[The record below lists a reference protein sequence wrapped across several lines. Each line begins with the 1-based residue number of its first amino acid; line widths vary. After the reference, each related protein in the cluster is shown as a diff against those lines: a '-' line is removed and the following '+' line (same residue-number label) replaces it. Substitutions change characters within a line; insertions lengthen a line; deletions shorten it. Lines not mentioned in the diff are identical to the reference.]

1 MRRLVVVAALVAGAS
16 IAGAQAQTYPAR
28 PVTLVVPIAAGGA
41 VDTAARIFAEKLQE
55 KLQQTFVVEN
65 RTGAGAMIGT
75 GYVAKAAPDGYTLLL
90 MESSVVL
97 SKWLHKSVPFDIT
110 SDFMPIARVAT
121 NPLVLFAHPSLP
133 ANDVKELIAYSKA
146 NPGKLSVATSG
157 AGTPHHLAVLMLNAA
172 AGIDITH
179 VPYRGTTPALNDL
192 LSGQVPLMWSTPVG
206 VMQFVEQGKAK
217 TPLGSRRRER
227 VAILPHVA
235 TLAENAVPGFD
246 LQAWLGIAA
255 PAGASPD
262 VVSRLSQ
269 AIREITEMPE
279 VQRRMAAM
287 GQNLD
292 FRNSDEY
299 RERLAATTRNSAPSF
314 APPASSRTD
323 PDRGRR
329 GGTDRTKAPATS
341 DCGFCRS
348 AV

>member
-1 MRRLVVVAALVAGAS
+1 MRRLVVVAALAAGAS

-110 SDFMPIARVAT
+110 SDFTPIARVAT

-217 TPLGSRRRER
+217 TLGVTTPQR

-255 PAGASPD
+255 PAGAPPE
-262 VVSRLSQ
+262 VVARLSQ
-269 AIREITEMPE
+269 AIRETTEMPD

-299 RERLAATTRNSAPSF
+299 RERLA
-314 APPASSRTD
+314 
-323 PDRGRR
+323 
-329 GGTDRTKAPATS
+329 S
-341 DCGFCRS
+341 DHQKFGAIIR
-348 AV
+348 AAGIEPN

>member
-1 MRRLVVVAALVAGAS
+1 MRRLVVVAALAAGAG

-110 SDFMPIARVAT
+110 SDFTPIARVAT

-206 VMQFVEQGKAK
+206 VMQFVEQGNAK
-217 TPLGSRRRER
+217 TLGVTTPQR

-255 PAGASPD
+255 PAGVPPD
-262 VVSRLSQ
+262 VVARLSQ

-299 RERLAATTRNSAPSF
+299 RERLA
-314 APPASSRTD
+314 
-323 PDRGRR
+323 
-329 GGTDRTKAPATS
+329 S
-341 DCGFCRS
+341 DHQKFGAIIR
-348 AV
+348 AAGIEPN

>member
-1 MRRLVVVAALVAGAS
+1 MRRLIVVAALAAGAS

-110 SDFMPIARVAT
+110 SDFTPIARVAT

-206 VMQFVEQGKAK
+206 VMQFVEQGKVK
-217 TPLGSRRRER
+217 TLGVTTPQR

-255 PAGASPD
+255 PAGVPPD
-262 VVSRLSQ
+262 VVARLSQ

-299 RERLAATTRNSAPSF
+299 RERLA
-314 APPASSRTD
+314 
-323 PDRGRR
+323 
-329 GGTDRTKAPATS
+329 S
-341 DCGFCRS
+341 DHQKFGAIIR
-348 AV
+348 AAGIEPT

>member
-1 MRRLVVVAALVAGAS
+1 MRRLVVVAALAAGAS

-206 VMQFVEQGKAK
+206 VMQFVEQGNAK
-217 TPLGSRRRER
+217 TLGVTTPQR

-255 PAGASPD
+255 PAGVPPD
-262 VVSRLSQ
+262 VVARLSQ
-269 AIREITEMPE
+269 AIREITEMPD

-299 RERLAATTRNSAPSF
+299 RERLA
-314 APPASSRTD
+314 
-323 PDRGRR
+323 
-329 GGTDRTKAPATS
+329 S
-341 DCGFCRS
+341 DHQKFGAIIR
-348 AV
+348 AAGIEPN

>member
-1 MRRLVVVAALVAGAS
+1 MRRLVVIAALAAGAS

-55 KLQQTFVVEN
+55 RLQQTFVVEN

-110 SDFMPIARVAT
+110 SDFTPIARVAT

-206 VMQFVEQGKAK
+206 VMQFVEQGKVK
-217 TPLGSRRRER
+217 TLGVTTPQR

-255 PAGASPD
+255 PAGAPPD
-262 VVSRLSQ
+262 VVAGLSQ

-299 RERLAATTRNSAPSF
+299 RERLA
-314 APPASSRTD
+314 
-323 PDRGRR
+323 
-329 GGTDRTKAPATS
+329 S
-341 DCGFCRS
+341 DYQKFGAIIR
-348 AV
+348 AAGIEPN

>member
-1 MRRLVVVAALVAGAS
+1 MRRLVVVAALAAGAS

-110 SDFMPIARVAT
+110 SDFTPIARVAT

-206 VMQFVEQGKAK
+206 VMQFVEQGKVK
-217 TPLGSRRRER
+217 TLGVTTPQR

-255 PAGASPD
+255 PAGAPPD
-262 VVSRLSQ
+262 VVARLSQ
-269 AIREITEMPE
+269 AIREITEMPD

-299 RERLAATTRNSAPSF
+299 RERLA
-314 APPASSRTD
+314 
-323 PDRGRR
+323 
-329 GGTDRTKAPATS
+329 S
-341 DCGFCRS
+341 DHQKFGAIIR
-348 AV
+348 AAGIEPN

>member
-1 MRRLVVVAALVAGAS
+1 MRRRLIVVAALAAGAS
-16 IAGAQAQTYPAR
+16 IAGAQTQTYPAR

-55 KLQQTFVVEN
+55 RLQQTFVVEN

-206 VMQFVEQGKAK
+206 VMQFVEQGNAK
-217 TPLGSRRRER
+217 TLGVTTPQR

-255 PAGASPD
+255 PAGVPPD
-262 VVSRLSQ
+262 VVARLSQ

-299 RERLAATTRNSAPSF
+299 RERLA
-314 APPASSRTD
+314 
-323 PDRGRR
+323 
-329 GGTDRTKAPATS
+329 S
-341 DCGFCRS
+341 DHQKFGAIIR
-348 AV
+348 AAGIEPN

>member
-1 MRRLVVVAALVAGAS
+1 MRRLVVVAALAAGAS

-55 KLQQTFVVEN
+55 RLQQTFVVEN

-206 VMQFVEQGKAK
+206 VMQFVEQGKVK
-217 TPLGSRRRER
+217 TLGVTTPQR

-235 TLAENAVPGFD
+235 TLAENAVPGFE

-255 PAGASPD
+255 PAGVPPD
-262 VVSRLSQ
+262 VVARLSQ

-299 RERLAATTRNSAPSF
+299 RERLA
-314 APPASSRTD
+314 
-323 PDRGRR
+323 
-329 GGTDRTKAPATS
+329 S
-341 DCGFCRS
+341 DHQKFGAIIR
-348 AV
+348 AAGIEPN

>member
-1 MRRLVVVAALVAGAS
+1 MRRLVLAAALAMGAI
-16 IAGAQAQTYPAR
+16 IAGAQAQTYPTR

-75 GYVAKAAPDGYTLLL
+75 GYVARAAPDGYTLLL

-110 SDFMPIARVAT
+110 SDFTPIARVAT

-192 LSGQVPLMWSTPVG
+192 LSGQIALMWSTPVG
-206 VMQFVEQGKAK
+206 VMQFVEQGKLK
-217 TPLGSRRRER
+217 TLGVTTPQR
-227 VAILPHVA
+227 VAILPNVA

-255 PAGASPD
+255 PAGAPPE
-262 VVSRLSQ
+262 VVDRLSQ
-269 AIREITEMPE
+269 AIREITEMPD
-279 VQRRMAAM
+279 VQKRMAAM

-299 RERLAATTRNSAPSF
+299 RERLARDHQKFGAIIRAAGIEPN
-314 APPASSRTD
+314 
-323 PDRGRR
+323 
-329 GGTDRTKAPATS
+329 
-341 DCGFCRS
+341 
-348 AV
+348 

>member
-1 MRRLVVVAALVAGAS
+1 MRKLVLVAALAAGAS

-110 SDFMPIARVAT
+110 SDFTPIARVAT
-121 NPLVLFAHPSLP
+121 NPLVLFAHPSLA

-206 VMQFVEQGKAK
+206 VMQFVEQGKVK
-217 TPLGSRRRER
+217 TLGVTTPQR

-255 PAGASPD
+255 PAGAPPD
-262 VVSRLSQ
+262 VVARLSQ

-299 RERLAATTRNSAPSF
+299 RERLA
-314 APPASSRTD
+314 
-323 PDRGRR
+323 
-329 GGTDRTKAPATS
+329 S
-341 DCGFCRS
+341 DHQKFGAIIR
-348 AV
+348 AAGIEPN

>member
-1 MRRLVVVAALVAGAS
+1 MRRLIVVAALAAGAS
-16 IAGAQAQTYPAR
+16 IAGAQGQTYPAR

-110 SDFMPIARVAT
+110 SDFTSIARVAT

-217 TPLGSRRRER
+217 TLGVTTPQR

-255 PAGASPD
+255 PAGVPPD
-262 VVSRLSQ
+262 VVARLSQ

-299 RERLAATTRNSAPSF
+299 RERLA
-314 APPASSRTD
+314 
-323 PDRGRR
+323 
-329 GGTDRTKAPATS
+329 S
-341 DCGFCRS
+341 DHQKFGAIIR
-348 AV
+348 AAGIEPN

>member
-1 MRRLVVVAALVAGAS
+1 MRRLVVIAALAAGAS

-55 KLQQTFVVEN
+55 RLQQTFVVEN

-110 SDFMPIARVAT
+110 SDFTPIARVAT

-172 AGIDITH
+172 TGIDITH

-206 VMQFVEQGKAK
+206 VMQFVEQGKVK
-217 TPLGSRRRER
+217 TLGVTTPQR

-255 PAGASPD
+255 PAGAPPE
-262 VVSRLSQ
+262 VVARLSQ
-269 AIREITEMPE
+269 AIRETTEMPD

-299 RERLAATTRNSAPSF
+299 RERLA
-314 APPASSRTD
+314 
-323 PDRGRR
+323 
-329 GGTDRTKAPATS
+329 S
-341 DCGFCRS
+341 DHQKFGAIIR
-348 AV
+348 AAGIEPN

>member
-1 MRRLVVVAALVAGAS
+1 MRTIALVALLAAGLNVGGA
-16 IAGAQAQTYPAR
+16 AAQTYPAR
-28 PVTLVVPIAAGGA
+28 TVTLVVPIAAGGA
-41 VDTAARIFAEKLQE
+41 VDTAARMFAEKLQE
-55 KLQQTFVVEN
+55 KLGQSFVVEN

-110 SDFMPIARVAT
+110 SDFTPIARVAT

-192 LSGQVPLMWSTPVG
+192 LSGQIPLMWSTPVG
-206 VMQFVEQGKAK
+206 VMQFVEQGKLK
-217 TPLGSRRRER
+217 TLGVTTPRR
-227 VAILPHVA
+227 VAILPNVA

-255 PAGASPD
+255 PAGAPPE
-262 VVSRLSQ
+262 VVARLSQ
-269 AIREITEMPE
+269 AIREITEMPD

-299 RERLAATTRNSAPSF
+299 RERLA
-314 APPASSRTD
+314 
-323 PDRGRR
+323 
-329 GGTDRTKAPATS
+329 S
-341 DCGFCRS
+341 DHQKFGAIIR
-348 AV
+348 AAGIEPN

>member
-1 MRRLVVVAALVAGAS
+1 MRRLVVIAALAAGAS

-55 KLQQTFVVEN
+55 RLQQTFVVEN

-110 SDFMPIARVAT
+110 SDFTPIARVAT

-192 LSGQVPLMWSTPVG
+192 LSGQVPLIWSTPVG
-206 VMQFVEQGKAK
+206 VMQFVEQGKVK
-217 TPLGSRRRER
+217 TLGVTTPQR

-255 PAGASPD
+255 PAGTPPD
-262 VVSRLSQ
+262 VVARLSQ

-299 RERLAATTRNSAPSF
+299 RERLA
-314 APPASSRTD
+314 
-323 PDRGRR
+323 
-329 GGTDRTKAPATS
+329 S
-341 DCGFCRS
+341 DHQKFGAIIR
-348 AV
+348 AAGIEPN

>member
-1 MRRLVVVAALVAGAS
+1 MRRLVVIAALAAGAS

-110 SDFMPIARVAT
+110 SDFTPIARVAT

-206 VMQFVEQGKAK
+206 VMQFVEQGKVK
-217 TPLGSRRRER
+217 TLGVTTPQR

-255 PAGASPD
+255 PAGAPPE
-262 VVSRLSQ
+262 VVARLSH

-299 RERLAATTRNSAPSF
+299 RERLA
-314 APPASSRTD
+314 
-323 PDRGRR
+323 
-329 GGTDRTKAPATS
+329 S
-341 DCGFCRS
+341 DHQKFGAIIR
-348 AV
+348 AAGIEPN

>member
-1 MRRLVVVAALVAGAS
+1 MRRLVVVAALAAGAS

-206 VMQFVEQGKAK
+206 VMQFVEQGNAK
-217 TPLGSRRRER
+217 TLGVTTPQR
-227 VAILPHVA
+227 VAILPYVA

-255 PAGASPD
+255 PAGVPPD
-262 VVSRLSQ
+262 VVARLSQ

-299 RERLAATTRNSAPSF
+299 RERLA
-314 APPASSRTD
+314 
-323 PDRGRR
+323 
-329 GGTDRTKAPATS
+329 S
-341 DCGFCRS
+341 DHQKFGAIIR
-348 AV
+348 AAGIEPN

>member
-1 MRRLVVVAALVAGAS
+1 MRRLVVIAALAAGAS

-206 VMQFVEQGKAK
+206 VMQFVEQGKVK
-217 TPLGSRRRER
+217 TLGVTTPQR

-255 PAGASPD
+255 PAGVPPD
-262 VVSRLSQ
+262 VVARLSQ
-269 AIREITEMPE
+269 AIREITEMPD

-299 RERLAATTRNSAPSF
+299 RERLA
-314 APPASSRTD
+314 
-323 PDRGRR
+323 
-329 GGTDRTKAPATS
+329 S
-341 DCGFCRS
+341 DHQKFGAIIR
-348 AV
+348 AAGIEPN

>member
-1 MRRLVVVAALVAGAS
+1 MRRLVLAAALATGASVAA
-16 IAGAQAQTYPAR
+16 AQAQTYPAR

-110 SDFMPIARVAT
+110 SDFTPIARVAT

-192 LSGQVPLMWSTPVG
+192 LSGQIPLMWSTPVG
-206 VMQFVEQGKAK
+206 VMQFVEQGKLK
-217 TPLGSRRRER
+217 TLGVTTPRR
-227 VAILPHVA
+227 VAILPNVA

-255 PAGASPD
+255 PAGAPPE
-262 VVSRLSQ
+262 VVDRLSQ
-269 AIREITEMPE
+269 AIREITEMPD

-299 RERLAATTRNSAPSF
+299 RERLA
-314 APPASSRTD
+314 
-323 PDRGRR
+323 
-329 GGTDRTKAPATS
+329 S
-341 DCGFCRS
+341 DHQKFGAIIR
-348 AV
+348 AAGIEPN

>member
-1 MRRLVVVAALVAGAS
+1 MRRLVLVAALAAGAS

-75 GYVAKAAPDGYTLLL
+75 GHVAKAAPDGYTLLL

-110 SDFMPIARVAT
+110 SDFTPIARVAT

-157 AGTPHHLAVLMLNAA
+157 AGTPHHLAVLMLNTA

-192 LSGQVPLMWSTPVG
+192 LSGQVPLMWSTPVS

-217 TPLGSRRRER
+217 TLGVTTPQR

-255 PAGASPD
+255 PAGAPPD
-262 VVSRLSQ
+262 VVARLSQ

-292 FRNSDEY
+292 FRNSEEY
-299 RERLAATTRNSAPSF
+299 RERLA
-314 APPASSRTD
+314 
-323 PDRGRR
+323 
-329 GGTDRTKAPATS
+329 S
-341 DCGFCRS
+341 DHQKFGAIIR
-348 AV
+348 AAGIEPN

>member
-1 MRRLVVVAALVAGAS
+1 MRRLVVVAALAAGAS

-206 VMQFVEQGKAK
+206 VMQFVEQGNAK
-217 TPLGSRRRER
+217 TLGVTTPQR

-255 PAGASPD
+255 PAGVPPD
-262 VVSRLSQ
+262 VVARLSQ

-299 RERLAATTRNSAPSF
+299 RERLA
-314 APPASSRTD
+314 
-323 PDRGRR
+323 
-329 GGTDRTKAPATS
+329 S
-341 DCGFCRS
+341 DHQKFGAIIR
-348 AV
+348 AAGIEPN

>member
-1 MRRLVVVAALVAGAS
+1 MRRLVVVAALAAGAS

-110 SDFMPIARVAT
+110 SDFTPIARVAT

-206 VMQFVEQGKAK
+206 VMQFVEQGNAK
-217 TPLGSRRRER
+217 TLGVTTPQR

-255 PAGASPD
+255 PAGVPPD
-262 VVSRLSQ
+262 VVARLSQ

-299 RERLAATTRNSAPSF
+299 GERLA
-314 APPASSRTD
+314 
-323 PDRGRR
+323 
-329 GGTDRTKAPATS
+329 S
-341 DCGFCRS
+341 DHQKFGAIIR
-348 AV
+348 AAGIEPN

>member
-1 MRRLVVVAALVAGAS
+1 MRRLVVVAALAAGAS

-217 TPLGSRRRER
+217 TLGVTTPQR
-227 VAILPHVA
+227 VAILPYVA

-255 PAGASPD
+255 PAGVPPD
-262 VVSRLSQ
+262 VVARLSQ

-299 RERLAATTRNSAPSF
+299 RERLA
-314 APPASSRTD
+314 
-323 PDRGRR
+323 
-329 GGTDRTKAPATS
+329 S
-341 DCGFCRS
+341 DHQKFGAIIR
-348 AV
+348 AAGIEPN

>member
-1 MRRLVVVAALVAGAS
+1 
-16 IAGAQAQTYPAR
+16 
-28 PVTLVVPIAAGGA
+28 
-41 VDTAARIFAEKLQE
+41 
-55 KLQQTFVVEN
+55 
-65 RTGAGAMIGT
+65 
-75 GYVAKAAPDGYTLLL
+75 
-90 MESSVVL
+90 
-97 SKWLHKSVPFDIT
+97 
-110 SDFMPIARVAT
+110 
-121 NPLVLFAHPSLP
+121 
-133 ANDVKELIAYSKA
+133 
-146 NPGKLSVATSG
+146 
-157 AGTPHHLAVLMLNAA
+157 MLNAA

-217 TPLGSRRRER
+217 TLGVTTPQR

-255 PAGASPD
+255 PAGAPPE
-262 VVSRLSQ
+262 VVARLSQ

-299 RERLAATTRNSAPSF
+299 RERLA
-314 APPASSRTD
+314 
-323 PDRGRR
+323 
-329 GGTDRTKAPATS
+329 S
-341 DCGFCRS
+341 DHEKFGAIIR
-348 AV
+348 AAGIEPN

>member
-1 MRRLVVVAALVAGAS
+1 MRRLVVVAALAAGAS

-110 SDFMPIARVAT
+110 SDFTPIARVAT

-206 VMQFVEQGKAK
+206 VMQFVEQGNAK
-217 TPLGSRRRER
+217 TLGVTTPQR

-255 PAGASPD
+255 PAGVPPD
-262 VVSRLSQ
+262 VVARLSQ
-269 AIREITEMPE
+269 AVREITEMPE

-299 RERLAATTRNSAPSF
+299 GERLA
-314 APPASSRTD
+314 
-323 PDRGRR
+323 
-329 GGTDRTKAPATS
+329 S
-341 DCGFCRS
+341 DHQKFGAIIR
-348 AV
+348 AAGIEPN

>member
-1 MRRLVVVAALVAGAS
+1 MRRLVVVVVVVAALAAGAS
-16 IAGAQAQTYPAR
+16 IAGAQAETYPAR

-55 KLQQTFVVEN
+55 KLQQSFVVEN

-75 GYVAKAAPDGYTLLL
+75 GYVAKATPDGYTLLL

-110 SDFMPIARVAT
+110 SDFTPIARVAT

-179 VPYRGTTPALNDL
+179 VPYRGTAPALNDL

-217 TPLGSRRRER
+217 TLGVTTPQR

-255 PAGASPD
+255 PAGAPPD
-262 VVSRLSQ
+262 VVARLSQ

-299 RERLAATTRNSAPSF
+299 RERLAGDHQKFGAIIRAAGIEPN
-314 APPASSRTD
+314 
-323 PDRGRR
+323 
-329 GGTDRTKAPATS
+329 
-341 DCGFCRS
+341 
-348 AV
+348 

>member
-1 MRRLVVVAALVAGAS
+1 MRRLVVVAALAAGAS

-55 KLQQTFVVEN
+55 RLQQTFVVEN

-110 SDFMPIARVAT
+110 SDFTPIARVAT

-157 AGTPHHLAVLMLNAA
+157 AGTPHHLALLMLNAA

-192 LSGQVPLMWSTPVG
+192 LSGHVPLMWSTPVG

-217 TPLGSRRRER
+217 TLGVTTPQR

-255 PAGASPD
+255 PAGAPPD

-299 RERLAATTRNSAPSF
+299 RERLA
-314 APPASSRTD
+314 
-323 PDRGRR
+323 
-329 GGTDRTKAPATS
+329 S
-341 DCGFCRS
+341 DHQKFGAIIR
-348 AV
+348 AAGIEPN

>member
-1 MRRLVVVAALVAGAS
+1 MRRLVVVAALAAGAS

-55 KLQQTFVVEN
+55 RLQQTFVVEN

-110 SDFMPIARVAT
+110 SDFTPIARVAT

-217 TPLGSRRRER
+217 TLGVTTPQR

-255 PAGASPD
+255 PAGAPPE
-262 VVSRLSQ
+262 VVARLSQ
-269 AIREITEMPE
+269 AIRETTEMPD

-299 RERLAATTRNSAPSF
+299 RERLA
-314 APPASSRTD
+314 
-323 PDRGRR
+323 
-329 GGTDRTKAPATS
+329 S
-341 DCGFCRS
+341 DHQKFGAIIR
-348 AV
+348 AAGIEPN

>member
-1 MRRLVVVAALVAGAS
+1 MRRLVVVAALAAGAS
-16 IAGAQAQTYPAR
+16 IAGAQTQTYPAR

-55 KLQQTFVVEN
+55 RLQQTFVVEN

-110 SDFMPIARVAT
+110 SDFTPIARVAT

-206 VMQFVEQGKAK
+206 VMQFVEQGNAK
-217 TPLGSRRRER
+217 TLGVTTPQR

-255 PAGASPD
+255 PAGVPPD
-262 VVSRLSQ
+262 VVARLSQ

-299 RERLAATTRNSAPSF
+299 RERLA
-314 APPASSRTD
+314 
-323 PDRGRR
+323 
-329 GGTDRTKAPATS
+329 S
-341 DCGFCRS
+341 DHQKFGAIIR
-348 AV
+348 AAGIEPN

>member
-1 MRRLVVVAALVAGAS
+1 MRRLVLVVALVAGAL
-16 IAGAQAQTYPAR
+16 ITGAHAQTYPAR

-110 SDFMPIARVAT
+110 TDFTPIARIAT

-172 AGIDITH
+172 AGIDVTH

-192 LSGQVPLMWSTPVG
+192 LSGQIPLMWSTPVG
-206 VMQFVEQGKAK
+206 VMQFVEQGKVK
-217 TPLGSRRRER
+217 TLGVTTPQR
-227 VAILPHVA
+227 VPMLPNVA
-235 TLAENAVPGFD
+235 TLSENAVPGFD

-255 PAGASPD
+255 PAGAPPE
-262 VVSRLSQ
+262 VVTRLSQ
-269 AIREITEMPE
+269 AIREITEMPD
-279 VQRRMAAM
+279 VQGRMAAM

-299 RERLAATTRNSAPSF
+299 RERLA
-314 APPASSRTD
+314 
-323 PDRGRR
+323 
-329 GGTDRTKAPATS
+329 S
-341 DCGFCRS
+341 DHQKFGAIIR
-348 AV
+348 AAGIEPN